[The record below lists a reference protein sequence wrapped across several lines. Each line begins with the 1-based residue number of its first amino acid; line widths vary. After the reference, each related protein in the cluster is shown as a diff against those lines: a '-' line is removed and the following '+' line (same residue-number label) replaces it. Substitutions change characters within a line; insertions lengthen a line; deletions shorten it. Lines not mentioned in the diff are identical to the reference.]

1 MLIAAETV
9 EKKAAGTE
17 KDTRTET
24 EKDAGAETGR
34 RTEKVFAEKDVKW
47 HIRGKDYCQIFLRDK
62 TVFVLDLREIPSE
75 EKHFLDL
82 KLSTVRG
89 TYQKT
94 YKTAAGMLLAAITL
108 YGGFLA
114 VRSAIPYQG
123 KLSWILSDL
132 RNKRSILLEHDNVY
146 ESGIEGILEDVRHK
160 VELPEKLCLATS
172 FNLHF
177 APDGEIQS
185 FDTMLYGYDKNG
197 NFTDSYLITYPS
209 GSSGKITVYLHGA
222 AEAPYDADKDL
233 QPLFRSLIIED
244 DELIAELER
253 DYLEANGYETDLAFD
268 GITGEQKAKTEKYD
282 AILLDVM
289 LPGKTGFDV
298 CRELRK
304 SLRLPIIMVTAKK
317 EDIDKIRGL
326 GLGADDYLVKPF
338 SPTELVARVKS
349 HIYIHNLLSSTEEEE
364 QQETEITYRNLTI
377 LPKSRRVY
385 LDKKEVILVNKEFEL
400 LLFLAENPNLV
411 FSKDTLFDRVWGMDS
426 LGDAAT
432 VTVHINRLRDKLGKN
447 ESKNQFIETV
457 WGAGY
462 RFRID

>member
-1 MLIAAETV
+1 M
-9 EKKAAGTE
+9 
-17 KDTRTET
+17 D
-24 EKDAGAETGR
+24 
-34 RTEKVFAEKDVKW
+34 
-47 HIRGKDYCQIFLRDK
+47 
-62 TVFVLDLREIPSE
+62 
-75 EKHFLDL
+75 
-82 KLSTVRG
+82 
-89 TYQKT
+89 
-94 YKTAAGMLLAAITL
+94 
-108 YGGFLA
+108 
-114 VRSAIPYQG
+114 
-123 KLSWILSDL
+123 
-132 RNKRSILLEHDNVY
+132 
-146 ESGIEGILEDVRHK
+146 
-160 VELPEKLCLATS
+160 
-172 FNLHF
+172 
-177 APDGEIQS
+177 
-185 FDTMLYGYDKNG
+185 
-197 NFTDSYLITYPS
+197 
-209 GSSGKITVYLHGA
+209 
-222 AEAPYDADKDL
+222 
-233 QPLFRSLIIED
+233 IIKD

-304 SLRLPIIMVTAKK
+304 NLRLPIIMVTAKK

-338 SPTELVARVKS
+338 SPTELVVSVKS
-349 HIYIHNLLSSTEEEE
+349 HIYIHNLLSSSEEEE
-364 QQETEITYRNLTI
+364 QQETEISYRNLTI

-385 LDKKEVILVNKEFEL
+385 LDKKEVVLVNKEFEL

-432 VTVHINRLRDKLGKN
+432 VTVHINRLRDKLGKIDAQ
-447 ESKNQFIETV
+447 NQFIETV